1 MEEKITTIESNIQKI
16 QTYYIWVTDNFE
28 LLKHKIDELKNLYVS
43 LVNANLNSDFIFSL
57 DSFNFQGKLLDIEYN
72 DMAELFIVIKNKMY
86 GEYYKLNKII
96 LQYIIKENIK
106 ILENINYKQFPTYN
120 DVELLKEYTSDS
132 IIEIQEN
139 IQVLIKIIL
148 SFISY
153 KESELHSHIQK
164 QNNGYKINNF
174 VSTCRYQISIFQE
187 KVNLFISY
195 TEYFNKLHINYLK
208 RFISKINMTLV
219 DIDVFECPKKYMDNA
234 NVNANDD
241 NDNDNNCNHNN
252 DNDNSDNNDE
262 TSTLS
267 LYTSAS
273 SNDDKSVEE
282 EYEKRVKEDNQS
294 VNYDDHHIKEDN
306 QIVKE
311 KRQDDKEDNE
321 NIQEDNQSIKE
332 DSQSVKSIA
341 VSLSK
346 YYKGDLKT
354 INYKNEMLQ

>member
-1 MEEKITTIESNIQKI
+1 MEEKITIIESNIQKI
-16 QTYYIWVTDNFE
+16 QTYYIWVTDNFD
-28 LLKHKIDELKNLYVS
+28 LLKHKIDELKTLYVS
-43 LVNANLNSDFIFSL
+43 LINANINSDFIFSL

-106 ILENINYKQFPTYN
+106 NLENINYKQFPTYN

-148 SFISY
+148 SFINY
-153 KESELHSHIQK
+153 KETELHSHIQK

-174 VSTCRYQISIFQE
+174 VSTCKYQISIFQE
-187 KVNLFISY
+187 KVTLFLSY

-219 DIDVFECPKKYMDNA
+219 DIDVFECPKKYMDN
-234 NVNANDD
+234 
-241 NDNDNNCNHNN
+241 DNNNY
-252 DNDNSDNNDE
+252 NDNSDNNDE

-282 EYEKRVKEDNQS
+282 EYEKCVKEDNKI
-294 VNYDDHHIKEDN
+294 VNYDDKHIKEDN
-306 QIVKE
+306 QIIKE
-311 KRQDDKEDNE
+311 KRQYDKEDNE
-321 NIQEDNQSIKE
+321 IIQEDNQSIKE

-354 INYKNEMLQ
+354 VNYNNEMLQ